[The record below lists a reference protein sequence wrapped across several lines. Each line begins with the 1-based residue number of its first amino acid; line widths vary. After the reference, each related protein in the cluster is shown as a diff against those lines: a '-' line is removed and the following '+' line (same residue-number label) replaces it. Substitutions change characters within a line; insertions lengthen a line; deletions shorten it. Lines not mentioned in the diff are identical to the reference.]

1 MINKI
6 INYAKQ
12 AKEFLKNKKV
22 YLAAIII
29 ILQAILTYI
38 EQVISLNGITDL
50 FMWCKNL
57 ASNEATLH
65 LLEGLGLFGLRAVIG
80 NKTAE
85 NKQEIK
91 Q

>member
-6 INYAKQ
+6 MDFAKK

-22 YLAAIII
+22 YLAALII

-38 EQVISLNGITDL
+38 EQLISFNGLTDFIFWL
-50 FMWCKNL
+50 KGL

-80 NKTAE
+80 N
-85 NKQEIK
+85 QEK
-91 Q
+91 

>member
-6 INYAKQ
+6 LNFAHS

-22 YLAAIII
+22 YLVALII

-38 EQVISLNGITDL
+38 EQLISFNGLTD
-50 FMWCKNL
+50 FIFWCKGL

-65 LLEGLGLFGLRAVIG
+65 LLEGLGLFGLRTVIG
-80 NKTAE
+80 KKEEQT
-85 NKQEIK
+85 K
-91 Q
+91 

>member
-6 INYAKQ
+6 LDFAKK

-22 YLAAIII
+22 YLAALII

-38 EQVISLNGITDL
+38 EQLISFNGLTDFIIWL
-50 FMWCKNL
+50 KGL

-80 NKTAE
+80 N
-85 NKQEIK
+85 QEK
-91 Q
+91 

>member
-6 INYAKQ
+6 INFAKK

-22 YLAAIII
+22 YLAALII
-29 ILQAILTYI
+29 ILQALLTYI
-38 EQVISLNGITDL
+38 EQLISFNGLTD
-50 FMWCKNL
+50 FIMWCKGL

-80 NKTAE
+80 NKT
-85 NKQEIK
+85 NNSDVK
-91 Q
+91 

>member
-6 INYAKQ
+6 INFAQKAKD
-12 AKEFLKNKKV
+12 FLKNKKV

-29 ILQAILTYI
+29 ILQALLTYI
-38 EQVISLNGITDL
+38 EQLISFNGLTD
-50 FMWCKNL
+50 FIIWCKNI

-80 NKTAE
+80 NKTSE
-85 NKQEIK
+85 NKTEIK
-91 Q
+91 K